1 MALSLSLGEK
11 PTICHNELMSNTNV
25 RYLVFDIES
34 VTDGDLLAKTKY
46 PGDQLSAQQAIQ
58 KYRSFLMQKYESDFI
73 PYTFQIPISI
83 VVGKVA
89 ADFSL
94 LDLVSLDEPGFR
106 PHVVTQHFWLG
117 WEKYKRPTLVSF
129 NGRTFDIPLLE
140 LAAFRY
146 GISLAKWFR
155 WRDKSYEQPRHRYNF
170 EGHFDLQEV
179 LTNFGASRLNG
190 GLNLAANLIGKP
202 GKLDVEGSMVQDM
215 FDAGKLREIDDY
227 CRCDV
232 LDTYF
237 VFLRTMVL
245 IGEIELAREQEL
257 VQQTKEWLE
266 ENSVKRPIYSTYLAA
281 WGNWTSP
288 WDA

>member
-1 MALSLSLGEK
+1 
-11 PTICHNELMSNTNV
+11 MSNTNV

-146 GISLAKWFR
+146 GISLEKWFR
-155 WRDKSYEQPRHRYNF
+155 WRDKSMNS
-170 EGHFDLQEV
+170 LV
-179 LTNFGASRLNG
+179 
-190 GLNLAANLIGKP
+190 I
-202 GKLDVEGSMVQDM
+202 VII
-215 FDAGKLREIDDY
+215 LRGISTSK
-227 CRCDV
+227 R
-232 LDTYF
+232 
-237 VFLRTMVL
+237 FL
-245 IGEIELAREQEL
+245 
-257 VQQTKEWLE
+257 
-266 ENSVKRPIYSTYLAA
+266 PIL
-281 WGNWTSP
+281 GQVV
-288 WDA
+288 

>member
-1 MALSLSLGEK
+1 
-11 PTICHNELMSNTNV
+11 MSNTNV

-266 ENSVKRPIYSTYLAA
+266 ENSLKRPIYSTYLAA